1 MKGNRTKEVKD
12 KLQGELA
19 GAKKAGKYAGAVMD
33 SCVKALEVFASQDE
47 EFADAILDG
56 SLIECGKAIEKGCS
70 GKKVVSDLDVYR
82 MAVQH
87 FFPGADVEFQM
98 VVKVNPHEASDKP
111 VNDVPPV
118 TVNKRI
124 NLLDLM

>member
-1 MKGNRTKEVKD
+1 
-12 KLQGELA
+12 
-19 GAKKAGKYAGAVMD
+19 
-33 SCVKALEVFASQDE
+33 
-47 EFADAILDG
+47 
-56 SLIECGKAIEKGCS
+56 
-70 GKKVVSDLDVYR
+70 

-87 FFPGADVEFQM
+87 FFPGAEVEFQM
-98 VVKVNPHEASDKP
+98 VVKVNPHEGKDKP

>member
-1 MKGNRTKEVKD
+1 MKGNRNKEVSE
-12 KLQGELA
+12 KLRGELKEAKAA
-19 GAKKAGKYAGAVMD
+19 GRYAGAVMD
-33 SCVKALEVFASQDE
+33 ACVKALEVFADQDE

-56 SLIECGKAIEKGCS
+56 SLVECGKAIEKGCS
-70 GKKVVSDLDVYR
+70 GKKAVSDLDVYR

-87 FFPGADVEFQM
+87 FFPGAEVEFSM
-98 VVKVNPHEASDKP
+98 TVKVNPHEGMDKP
-111 VNDVPPV
+111 VSSVPPV

>member
-12 KLQGELA
+12 KLRGELA
-19 GAKKAGKYAGAVMD
+19 GAKKAGKCAGAVMD

-56 SLIECGKAIEKGCS
+56 SLLECAKSIEKGLP
-70 GKKVVSDLDVYR
+70 GKRSVSDLEVYR
-82 MAVQH
+82 MAVRH
-87 FFPGADVEFQM
+87 FFPGADVEFSM
-98 VVKVNPHEASDKP
+98 VVRVNPHGGEVVDRQP
-111 VNDVPPV
+111 

-124 NLLDLM
+124 SLLDLM

>member
-1 MKGNRTKEVKD
+1 MKENRNKEVSE
-12 KLQGELA
+12 KLRGELKEAKAA
-19 GAKKAGKYAGAVMD
+19 GRYDGAVMD
-33 SCVKALEVFASQDE
+33 ACVKALEVFASQDE

-56 SLIECGKAIEKGCS
+56 SLVECGKAIEKGCS
-70 GKKVVSDLDVYR
+70 GKKAVSDLDVYR

-87 FFPGADVEFQM
+87 FFPGAEVEFSM
-98 VVKVNPHEASDKP
+98 TVKVNPHEGMDKP
-111 VNDVPPV
+111 MSSVPPV